1 MTRILKKDYR
11 MALLLL
17 EGHFTA
23 INALCGIDHFLIRG
37 ETCPQGGSGYPGK
50 RIRVANLIGQQ
61 NKLFNCYFSINQTEG
76 WYSTDLAH
84 LMRQGICHQKPNPGV
99 LDLVLQ
105 QWLHTE
111 YQHSAE

>member
-1 MTRILKKDYR
+1 

-17 EGHFTA
+17 GGTLQQLMLFAEL
-23 INALCGIDHFLIRG
+23 IIFLLEEKPVPKG
-37 ETCPQGGSGYPGK
+37 VSGYPGK
-50 RIRVANLIGQQ
+50 RIHVANLIGQQ

-99 LDLVLQ
+99 RDLVLQ